1 METKVV
7 PGLGDTVRLNW
18 ADGYADGT
26 VSHIHPDGTIDVF
39 RPYTHHSGVS
49 YAGREGSSRVICY
62 VGIEECK
69 NMNPYMVTVLKK
81 SLPLR

>member
-18 ADGYADGT
+18 ADGFADGT
-26 VSHIHPDGTIDVF
+26 VSHVHLDGTVDVF
-39 RPYTHHSGVS
+39 RPYVHHSGCS

-62 VGIEECK
+62 VGIEESK
-69 NMNPYMVTVLKK
+69 NLNPEYVTVLKK
-81 SLPLR
+81 SGPIK